1 MIMYLQVC
9 RLGSIKKT
17 WKGMTMPYNAYS
29 HTLSWQVEYL
39 NSNII
44 YIYVIQSSVV
54 KRVQPWIQIVTNSEA
69 GGVNFDSFYY
79 MYLLCTSA
87 ET

>member
-1 MIMYLQVC
+1 
-9 RLGSIKKT
+9 
-17 WKGMTMPYNAYS
+17 MTMPILTRSPGRLNIWIVI
-29 HTLSWQVEYL
+29 SWIYTV
-39 NSNII
+39 
-44 YIYVIQSSVV
+44 YIYVIQSSVS

-87 ET
+87 DT

>member
-1 MIMYLQVC
+1 
-9 RLGSIKKT
+9 
-17 WKGMTMPYNAYS
+17 MTMPILTRS
-29 HTLSWQVEYL
+29 PGRL
-39 NSNII
+39 NIWIVISYIYICDI
-44 YIYVIQSSVV
+44 YIYVIQSSVL

-79 MYLLCTSA
+79 MYLFCTSA

>member
-1 MIMYLQVC
+1 M
-9 RLGSIKKT
+9 
-17 WKGMTMPYNAYS
+17 
-29 HTLSWQVEYL
+29 
-39 NSNII
+39 
-44 YIYVIQSSVV
+44 IQSSVL

-87 ET
+87 ETERVFQDCT

>member
-1 MIMYLQVC
+1 
-9 RLGSIKKT
+9 
-17 WKGMTMPYNAYS
+17 MTMPILTRS
-29 HTLSWQVEYL
+29 PGRL
-39 NSNII
+39 NIWIVISYI
-44 YIYVIQSSVV
+44 YIYVIQSSVL